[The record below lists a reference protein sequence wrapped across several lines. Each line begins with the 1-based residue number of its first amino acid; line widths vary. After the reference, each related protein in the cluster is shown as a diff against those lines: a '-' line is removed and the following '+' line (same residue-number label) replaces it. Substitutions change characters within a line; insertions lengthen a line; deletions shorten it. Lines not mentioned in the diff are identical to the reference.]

1 MKTRKLIW
9 LVSLAVLAGLVSLT
23 GQHLYTAGA
32 RPEMRADGGAPVP
45 PPPPLPPS
53 PAGPGTNA

>member
-23 GQHLYTAGA
+23 AQHLSTAGA
-32 RPEMRADGGAPVP
+32 RPEMRVDGGAPVP
-45 PPPPLPPS
+45 PPPLLPWRPVRS
-53 PAGPGTNA
+53 GINA

>member
-1 MKTRKLIW
+1 MKARKLIC

-23 GQHLYTAGA
+23 AQHLSAAGA
-32 RPEMRADGGAPVP
+32 RPEMRVDGGAPVP

-53 PAGPGTNA
+53 PAVSGINA